1 MNPLNTYPSI
11 AQLRSGEK
19 ARLVDTYYNH
29 GEFSRMASFGLTPGV
44 TITVIQN
51 FGSGPMIVQVR
62 GSHIALGRRQAA
74 KIFVQRTNG

>member
-1 MNPLNTYPSI
+1 MNPLNNYPSI
-11 AQLRSGEK
+11 AQLKSGEK
-19 ARLVDTYYNH
+19 ARMVDTQYGH

-62 GSHIALGRRQAA
+62 GSHIALGRNQASR
-74 KIFVQRTNG
+74 IFVQRMEG